1 MDSTEFFGNKGNIWK
16 GKSGVYCIEQPA
28 LSVAFKTPIYKVGY
42 ARNSLY
48 TRMSD
53 YRSAY
58 GVVPF
63 KIYCLIEIPAG
74 VSGKRSGYT
83 LLSEQRLHKQL
94 TADGR
99 SVGANEW
106 YSDLNHIFNVMH
118 SLYKELLET
127 IKEANKWEVYFFDK
141 RTRPKVVNVIGEKE
155 IKSKLYDGLIYG
167 TRSTRANPIADY

>member
-1 MDSTEFFGNKGNIWK
+1 MDSQDFFNSHGAVWK

-28 LSVAFKTPIYKVGY
+28 LSVAFKRPIFKVGY

-94 TADGR
+94 TEDGR
-99 SVGANEW
+99 GVDANEW
-106 YSDLNHIFNVMH
+106 YLDLNHIFNVMY
-118 SLYKELLET
+118 SLYKELLDN
-127 IKEANKWEVYFFDK
+127 IKGANKWEVYFFDK
-141 RTRPKVVNVIGEKE
+141 RTRPQIVNVIGEKE
-155 IKSKLYDGLIYG
+155 IKSKLYDGIIYG